1 MNWRTNKL
9 SDLRKD
15 YAEELNPIY
24 GKEESDAMLSLL
36 IKRYFNL
43 SKSDL
48 IVDPDYR
55 LSESEILRLHFAVK
69 DLKKNRPI
77 QYILKHVDFLN
88 TRIMVNESVLIP
100 RPETEE
106 LVSLIINKEK
116 KEKGLRMLDIGTGSG
131 CIAIALAKNLAG
143 SEVTGIDV
151 SADALKIASKN
162 IFINELMVHFTEFD
176 ILDPHGGNDL
186 GQFDVIVSN
195 PPYVTQSDKERM
207 HENVLKYEPHEA
219 LFVPADDPL
228 LFYNAIIYYAGEHL
242 INGGRI
248 YFEINEG
255 FGTEVS
261 ALLESSN
268 YQSVELMKDIHGKE
282 RFVSGRKG

>member
-69 DLKKNRPI
+69 DLKKHRPI